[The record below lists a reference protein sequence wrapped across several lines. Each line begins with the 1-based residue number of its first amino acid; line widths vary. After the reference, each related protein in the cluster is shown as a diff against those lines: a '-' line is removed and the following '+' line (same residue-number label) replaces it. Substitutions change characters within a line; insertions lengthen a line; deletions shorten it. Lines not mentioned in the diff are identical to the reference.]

1 MDMKRSDS
9 LRSVGALKSA
19 TAGLAGTTALAAM
32 LVLSAGAPASAQS
45 VFVSNTAPIDAKP
58 ADGRRPASG
67 KANSETG
74 VMTFGDFL
82 VSGQVIAGGVYNDNL
97 YQSRYNKVS
106 DWGINFQ
113 PSFKVD
119 RSEGLHTTSLTGV
132 LSSQFYL
139 NNSSANTTTGA
150 LALSHV
156 YEVQRDLVAY
166 VQGHVSRNL
175 NTNPAIYTGLDV
187 RLDPS
192 YFNEEYLSGSL
203 EKSFDRFSVG
213 LGAQILGQQ
222 YANVSDSAG
231 RRYQINGRDGTSTMV
246 VARFGYAVTP
256 TIKAFIQPTYNWQ
269 NFNANFNNSQGYAV
283 VAGLQTDRIGLFRGE
298 IYAGYASQDYTNLN
312 QTRSAPTYGGSISYF
327 PTRDLT
333 FTASLSQNYGLTPGV
348 AFQGGTGQTTTASL
362 SAQYAFSQTLSLGAN
377 VGYSQISYDRSAQKQ
392 EQWGAGVTANYMFT
406 AHLGVN
412 AGYSFSRVEYSIGPG
427 GYDRNLLTLGATG
440 RF

>member
-1 MDMKRSDS
+1 M
-9 LRSVGALKSA
+9 RSVGALKNA
-19 TAGLAGTTALAAM
+19 TAALVGTTALATV
-32 LVLSAGAPASAQS
+32 LVLLAAGPVAAQS
-45 VFVSNTAPIDAKP
+45 VFVSSNAPIDAKP
-58 ADGRRPASG
+58 TDGRRPASA

-74 VMTFGDFL
+74 AMTFGDFI
-82 VSGQVIAGGVYNDNL
+82 VSGQLIAGGVYNDNL

-119 RSEGLHTTSLTGV
+119 RSVGLHTTSLTGV

-139 NNSSANTTTGA
+139 NNSNGNTTTGN
-150 LALSHV
+150 LALSHI

-166 VQGHVSRNL
+166 VQGHVARNL
-175 NTNPAIYTGLDV
+175 NTNPSIYTGLNV

-213 LGAQILGQQ
+213 MGAQILGQQ
-222 YANVSDSAG
+222 YDNISDTAG
-231 RRYQINGRDGTSTMV
+231 RRYQLNGNDGTATTV
-246 VARFGYAVTP
+246 IARFGYAVTP
-256 TIKAFIQPTYNWQ
+256 TIKAFVQPSYNWQ
-269 NFNANFNNSQGYAV
+269 NFNASLNNSQGYTI

-298 IYAGYASQDYTNLN
+298 IYGGFASQDFTNLN
-312 QTRSAPTYGGSISYF
+312 RTRTAPTFGGSISYF

-333 FTASLSQNYGLTPGV
+333 FTASLTQNFGLTQGV

-362 SAQYAFSQTLSLGAN
+362 SAQYAFSQTLTLGAN
-377 VGYSQISYDRSAQKQ
+377 IGYSQISYDQSAQKQ
-392 EQWGAGVTANYMFT
+392 EQWGAGVTANYMFS

-412 AGYSFSRVEYSIGPG
+412 AGYSFTRVEYNIGPG
-427 GYDRNLLTLGATG
+427 GYDRNLVTLGATA